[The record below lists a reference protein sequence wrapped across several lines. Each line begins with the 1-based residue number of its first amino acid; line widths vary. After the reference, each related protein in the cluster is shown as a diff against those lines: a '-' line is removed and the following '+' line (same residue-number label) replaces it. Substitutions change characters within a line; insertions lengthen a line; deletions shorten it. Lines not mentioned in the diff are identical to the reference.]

1 MITKKFLK
9 TKDFHRLN
17 GERFIGFSYSE
28 EKKILLFGCSLS
40 EEYFM
45 KTLNFLC

>member
-9 TKDFHRLN
+9 TIDFHRLN

-28 EKKILLFGCSLS
+28 GKKTTFVWMFPIGRIFYENS
-40 EEYFM
+40 
-45 KTLNFLC
+45 